1 MTNDGSDTPQPFNWG
16 LAPRDPAVIAAEQEA
31 AARAAEQQAA
41 AIKAAEAAR
50 AARGG
55 QPTAPFVRP
64 AKPSQPVQPAQPA
77 EPATSQDAD
86 DPFAIFTPPPTS
98 QAPAPPP
105 AAPPLIEPAAPVVPP
120 VFSWQ
125 VGADASPPA
134 TDENRQATPTSD
146 PAPAPAEAEPNAWDV
161 PTVATPYLD
170 IPTEPHEVNPPVP
183 TYPWEEHYAEKEAAE
198 AAQAADEQPVT
209 QAFSAQDLADAVSPN
224 AAPSSG
230 EPLPVDGA
238 PTSAIDKL
246 FSDTQFVEYQDE
258 PLLGQLPLAP
268 RTTTETTVEKLPHLP
283 LTPTQRVLI
292 WVAGGLVALLVLVAL
307 FFFGRTLAQPEAAPV
322 ETPAPVETTEP
333 ETPDVPALGPVAP
346 GVYAFDELLGTE
358 CITPYTSPWEEE
370 YTVVAC
376 DEPHLAQMVAVG
388 AFDDAADEAYPGGEE
403 LDSRINQLCTSNE
416 IIDYDAAGEFDDI
429 QIAGSY
435 PATAEAWDAGD
446 RTYYCFVTR
455 ESGDTLTTSIANEP
469 VAAETDAE

>member
-1 MTNDGSDTPQPFNWG
+1 MSNDGSDTPRPFDWG

-55 QPTAPFVRP
+55 QPTAPFAGQFSQTEASPTVPPVTP
-64 AKPSQPVQPAQPA
+64 APVTPPAV
-77 EPATSQDAD
+77 
-86 DPFAIFTPPPTS
+86 TPPPASAT
-98 QAPAPPP
+98 PPVS
-105 AAPPLIEPAAPVVPP
+105 PPLVLPPEPAVPP
-120 VFSWQ
+120 VYSWQ
-125 VGADASPPA
+125 VGANAVPPV
-134 TDENRQATPTSD
+134 TDENRQASPTQ
-146 PAPAPAEAEPNAWDV
+146 PPAEPEPRSWDV
-161 PTVATPYLD
+161 PTVATPFLD
-170 IPTEPHEVNPPVP
+170 VPTEPHDVNPPP
-183 TYPWEEHYAEKEAAE
+183 QTYPWEDHFPAEDPQE
-198 AAQAADEQPVT
+198 T
-209 QAFSAQDLADAVSPN
+209 QAFTAQDLADAVSPN

-230 EPLPVDGA
+230 EPVPVEGA
-238 PTSAIDKL
+238 PTSAIDSL
-246 FSDTQFVEYQDE
+246 FSDTAFKEYE
-258 PLLGQLPLAP
+258 EESLLGQIPIAP
-268 RTTTETTVEKLPHLP
+268 RSTTTTTTTTEKLPHLP
-283 LTPTQRVLI
+283 LTPTQRRLI
-292 WVAGGLVALLVLVAL
+292 WVAGGLIALLILVAL
-307 FFFGRTLAQPEAAPV
+307 FFFGRTLAQPEAAPPA
-322 ETPAPVETTEP
+322 ETPAPVETPEP

-346 GVYAFDELLGTE
+346 GVYAYDELLGTE